1 METQLEATAG
11 VICCSSTHSVRNVN
25 RVEEDSATNQ
35 SVPIQPIKRL
45 LLIFANFCRYVPSTS
60 RGTVVGRESVRKAL
74 SGRNN
79 VTFVNLAD
87 SIIM

>member
-1 METQLEATAG
+1 METQLAATAG
-11 VICCSSTHSVRNVN
+11 VICCSLTHSVRNVN
-25 RVEEDSATNQ
+25 PVEEDSATNQ

-45 LLIFANFCRYVPSTS
+45 LLMFANFCRYVPSTS
-60 RGTVVGRESVRKAL
+60 RGTVVGHESVRKAL

-87 SIIM
+87 IIVM